1 MCPTLNSTTTST
13 TAAEPP
19 TLKGKWARTVK
30 TTAAPG
36 VCVCT
41 MCVLLSSMTSS
52 VGMMTS
58 MGPIRP
64 TTCKKGITW

>member
-36 VCVCT
+36 VCVYYVCPAI
-41 MCVLLSSMTSS
+41 VNDFVSRDDD
-52 VGMMTS
+52 VN
-58 MGPIRP
+58 GPN
-64 TTCKKGITW
+64 KADHV